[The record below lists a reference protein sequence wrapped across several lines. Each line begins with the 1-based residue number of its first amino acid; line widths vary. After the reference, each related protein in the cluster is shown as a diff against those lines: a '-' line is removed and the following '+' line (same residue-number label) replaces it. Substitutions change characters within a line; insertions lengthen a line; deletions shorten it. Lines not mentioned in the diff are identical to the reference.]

1 MDGGK
6 RTIGKWAVLLAG
18 PVIWFAHLGFV
29 YAAASLEIAFAF
41 EAGLASR
48 LAVGVA
54 TVAGL
59 AATAGIG
66 WAAWRGRIPRWET
79 PQEDLTGLWRKAAGL
94 LCLLSFVAI
103 LWQGLP
109 ALLVAGAGSH
119 EALYG
124 GTNAPDLDLP

>member
-1 MDGGK
+1 MGGG
-6 RTIGKWAVLLAG
+6 RRVLGKWAVLLAG
-18 PVIWFAHLGFV
+18 PVIWFAHLGIV
-29 YAAASLEIAFAF
+29 YAAASLEIAFTF

-48 LAVGVA
+48 LAIVA
-54 TVAGL
+54 ATFAGL

-79 PQEDLTGLWRKAAGL
+79 RQEDLTGLWRKAAGF
-94 LCLLSFVAI
+94 LCLLSFFAI

-109 ALLVAGAGSH
+109 ALLVDSAGSH

-124 GTNAPDLDLP
+124 GTNAPELELP

>member
-6 RTIGKWAVLLAG
+6 STIGKWAVLLAG

-29 YAAASLEIAFAF
+29 YAAASLEIAFVF
-41 EAGLASR
+41 EAKLASR
-48 LAVGVA
+48 LAVGAA
-54 TVAGL
+54 TLAGL

-79 PQEDLTGLWRKAAGL
+79 PQEDLTALWRKAAGL